1 MYVYKYRC
9 NEDPSVFQNIFLSL
23 GTVTDNCVAISFIL
37 LPLTKRISQW
47 YQFHSDVED
56 NSSCN
61 DDYQLDYQVILHMAI
76 YLPYVPQQ
84 CIKLYSTMIR
94 VGIVQIHKSIITSH
108 RSFLINLSIFFM
120 ACIFVFLTPNKSYKC
135 TSLLEH
141 TVDLNAFACTT
152 SRFCNPA
159 LIFAD
164 FV

>member
-76 YLPYVPQQ
+76 YLPYVQQQ

-94 VGIVQIHKSIITSH
+94 VGILQIHKSIITSH
-108 RSFLINLSIFFM
+108 RSFPYQFINIFYGIHICLF
-120 ACIFVFLTPNKSYKC
+120 NSQ
-135 TSLLEH
+135 
-141 TVDLNAFACTT
+141 
-152 SRFCNPA
+152 
-159 LIFAD
+159 
-164 FV
+164 